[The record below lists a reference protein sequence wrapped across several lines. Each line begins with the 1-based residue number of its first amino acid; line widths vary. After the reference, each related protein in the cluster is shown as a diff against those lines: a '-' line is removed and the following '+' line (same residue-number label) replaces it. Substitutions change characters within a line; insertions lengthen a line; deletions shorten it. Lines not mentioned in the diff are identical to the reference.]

1 MSMKSFCFSIN
12 CKFMERTLVIIK
24 PDAVQR
30 GLIGEVTKRFEQK
43 GLKLVGM
50 KMQYL
55 DDEILKDHYSHL
67 VDKPFFSTLA
77 EFMKS
82 SPAVFQIWAGL
93 DVVDAVRT
101 LAGITKGREAD
112 AGTVRGDLAMSLQC
126 NVIHASDSVENA
138 EAEVKRFFDDKELYE
153 YDKSEW
159 MHVYADDERRDLG
172 YE

>member
-1 MSMKSFCFSIN
+1 M
-12 CKFMERTLVIIK
+12 IIK

-30 GLIGEVTKRFEQK
+30 GLIGEVTGRFEKK
-43 GLKLVGM
+43 GLKLLGM
-50 KMQYL
+50 KMKYL
-55 DDEILKDHYSHL
+55 DDNILKEHYSHL
-67 VDKPFFSTLA
+67 ADKPFFPTLA

-82 SPAVFQIWAGL
+82 SPAVFQVWAGL
-93 DVVDAVRT
+93 DVVNAIRI

-138 EAEVKRFFDDKELYE
+138 EAEVKRFFSEEELYE
-153 YDKSEW
+153 YDKKEW
-159 MHVYADDERRDLG
+159 LHVYAQDERRDLG